1 LILWHAGVALAVVWN
16 VFRDRAID
24 YRLVV
29 VGALLPDVVDAGFGH
44 PAYAHTLAASA
55 LVLAAV
61 MLSTTR
67 PAGRGGKARPAGR
80 GGMGSRRRIR
90 RRLLALPIAMFL
102 HLVLDGVWARPQLLW
117 WPFFGARFPDDGL
130 LPPLRL
136 LVAEEIVGAW
146 ALGWFVWRF
155 RLTDPQRR
163 RAFLRSGRLGAFT

>member
-29 VGALLPDVVDAGFGH
+29 VGSLLPDAVDLGLGH
-44 PAYAHTLAASA
+44 RAYAHTLAAPA

-67 PAGRGGKARPAGR
+67 PAGRGGKA
-80 GGMGSRRRIR
+80 SRRLLR
-90 RRLLALPIAMFL
+90 RRLLALPIGMFL
-102 HLVLDGVWARPQLLW
+102 HLVLDGVWARPELLW
-117 WPFFGARFPDDGL
+117 WPLFGARFPDGGL
-130 LPPLRL
+130 FPPLRL
-136 LVAEEIVGAW
+136 LVAEEIAGAW

-155 RLTDPQRR
+155 RLADPVRR
-163 RAFLRSGRLGAFT
+163 RTFLRSGRLVGAES

>member
-29 VGALLPDVVDAGFGH
+29 AGALLPDLVDGPFGH
-44 PAYAHTLAASA
+44 RAFAHTLAAPA
-55 LVLAAV
+55 MVLASV
-61 MLSTTR
+61 MLLTR
-67 PAGRGGKARPAGR
+67 GRRLL
-80 GGMGSRRRIR
+80 R

-102 HLVLDGVWARPQLLW
+102 HLVLDGVWARRELLW
-117 WPFFGARFPDDGL
+117 WPLFGAGFPDEGL

-136 LVAEEIVGAW
+136 LVVEEIAGAW

-155 RLTDPQRR
+155 RLADPVRR
-163 RAFLRSGRLGAFT
+163 RNFLRSGRLVGAES

>member
-29 VGALLPDVVDAGFGH
+29 VGSLLPDAVDLGFGH

-61 MLSTTR
+61 MLLTR
-67 PAGRGGKARPAGR
+67 PAGRGGKA
-80 GGMGSRRRIR
+80 SRRRLIR
-90 RRLLALPIAMFL
+90 RRLLALPIGMFL
-102 HLVLDGVWARPQLLW
+102 HLVLDGVWARPELLW
-117 WPFFGARFPDDGL
+117 WPFFGARFPDAGL

-136 LVAEEIVGAW
+136 LVAEEIAGAW

-155 RLTDPQRR
+155 RLADPVRR
-163 RAFLRSGRLGAFT
+163 RTFLRSGRLVGAES